1 MSTPHDPSGPPPDH
15 GPQGRGQ
22 QPGYPPYPQQ
32 QYQGYVAPKPP
43 LDLARLVTIGA
54 WVVLGLFAP
63 NFIYTLTQDDEFGPD
78 VADRFFGSMP
88 TLGQGIFW
96 TGVLL
101 AVGVW
106 LRKQQGPT

>member
-1 MSTPHDPSGPPPDH
+1 MSTPHDPYSPQPGSG
-15 GPQGRGQ
+15 GQGYGQ

-32 QYQGYVAPKPP
+32 QYQGYVAPKKS

-54 WVVLGLFAP
+54 WVVLGLFGL
-63 NFIYTLTQDDEFGPD
+63 NFLYTLTQDDEFGPD
-78 VADRFFGSMP
+78 FADRLFGSMP

-106 LRKQQGPT
+106 LGRHQGST